1 MYNHNEANFYNH
13 RLHGQ
18 ILIMLDV
25 GSRTVVKIR
34 SLSVITHP
42 GERNT
47 DTHALHIHIHA
58 HSQINNN
65 SIFCFCSSVLNQR
78 PYLPGTGCDA
88 CSRGYVCQSNLC
100 KLTFK

>member
-47 DTHALHIHIHA
+47 DTQIHTHYTYTYMHTHILI
-58 HSQINNN
+58 
-65 SIFCFCSSVLNQR
+65 
-78 PYLPGTGCDA
+78 
-88 CSRGYVCQSNLC
+88 
-100 KLTFK
+100 LTVSFVFVAVY